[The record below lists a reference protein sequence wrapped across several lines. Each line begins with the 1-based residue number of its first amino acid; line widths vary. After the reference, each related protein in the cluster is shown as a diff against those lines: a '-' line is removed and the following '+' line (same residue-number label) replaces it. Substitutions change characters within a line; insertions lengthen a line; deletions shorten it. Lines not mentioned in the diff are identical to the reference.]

1 MTSDIT
7 ATNSG
12 RAGELRRAAEQY
24 LATRRALGF
33 ALSTQGRLLM
43 DFVGYC
49 ERHGVVTVTTQAALA
64 WATATTRSRDPL
76 WWARR
81 LMVVRIFARYLQALD
96 PVTEVPP
103 ADVLPHSYRRTTPYQ
118 YSPQ

>member
-7 ATNSG
+7 PTSPG
-12 RAGELRRAAEQY
+12 GAGELRRAVEQY

-49 ERHGVVTVTTQAALA
+49 ERHGAATVTTQVPSPGRWPPCAAGI
-64 WATATTRSRDPL
+64 RCGGRGG
-76 WWARR
+76 
-81 LMVVRIFARYLQALD
+81 
-96 PVTEVPP
+96 
-103 ADVLPHSYRRTTPYQ
+103 
-118 YSPQ
+118 

>member
-12 RAGELRRAAEQY
+12 GAGELRRGELRRATEQY

-43 DFVGYC
+43 DFVDYC
-49 ERHGVVTVTTQAALA
+49 ERHGVATVTT
-64 WATATTRSRDPL
+64 
-76 WWARR
+76 
-81 LMVVRIFARYLQALD
+81 
-96 PVTEVPP
+96 
-103 ADVLPHSYRRTTPYQ
+103 
-118 YSPQ
+118 